1 VGQWKRTLES
11 LELRKMRVLVTG
23 HRGYIGSCLVP
34 LLLAD
39 GFEVSGLDSDLFRDC
54 TFDGEIANIPETI
67 KDVRDADASDVAG
80 FDAIVH
86 LAGLSNDP
94 LGDYD
99 PSLTDE
105 INCQA
110 SIRLA
115 HLARDAGVRRFI
127 FASSCSNYGSA
138 GDDFLTEDAT
148 FNPVTPYGESKVNVE
163 RGVSQLASPTFSP
176 TFLRASTA
184 YGLSPRIRFDL
195 VLNNLTAWAF
205 TTGRVY
211 LKSDGSPWR
220 PIVHVEDIAR
230 AYVATLKAPI
240 EIVHNQAF
248 NVGTTTENYQI
259 REIAA
264 IVESVVPGCKVEFAP
279 DAGPD
284 KRNYRVD
291 CNRIARTL
299 RTFKPQWTARRGVVQ
314 LYETFKRVGLT
325 LDDFEG
331 ERFKRIAHVKK
342 LIAEGSVDQR
352 LRRIRK

>member
-1 VGQWKRTLES
+1 M
-11 LELRKMRVLVTG
+11 KMRVLVTG
-23 HRGYIGSCLVP
+23 HKGYIGSCLVP
-34 LLLAD
+34 MMLAE
-39 GFEVSGLDSDLFRDC
+39 GFDVVGLDSDLFREC
-54 TFDGEIANIPETI
+54 TFDGELPEVPELL
-67 KDVRDADASDVAG
+67 KDTRDVTTQDLEG
-80 FDAIVH
+80 FDGIVH

-99 PSLTDE
+99 PSLTHE

-110 SIRLA
+110 SIRIA
-115 HLARDAGVRRFI
+115 EMAREVGVRRFV
-127 FASSCSNYGSA
+127 FASSCSNYGAA
-138 GDDFLTEDAT
+138 GDTFLTEDAA

-163 RGVSQLASPTFSP
+163 KAVSTLATDRFSP

-184 YGLSPRIRFDL
+184 YGMSPRIRFDL

-211 LKSDGSPWR
+211 LKSDGTPWR

-230 AYVATLKAPI
+230 AYIATLKAPI
-240 EIVHNQAF
+240 EAVHNAAF

-259 REIAA
+259 RELAEMVASI
-264 IVESVVPGCKVEFAP
+264 VPGCKVEFAP

-284 KRNYRVD
+284 KRCYRVD

-299 RTFKPQWTARRGVVQ
+299 HDFKPQWTARRGVEQ
-314 LYETFKRVGLT
+314 LYEAFKRVGLT
-325 LDDFEG
+325 LEDFEG

-342 LIAEGSVDQR
+342 LVKDGVLDNR
-352 LRRIRK
+352 LRRRTSLGRTA

>member
-1 VGQWKRTLES
+1 
-11 LELRKMRVLVTG
+11 MRVLVTG

-34 LLLAD
+34 LLLAE
-39 GFEVSGLDSDLFRDC
+39 GYQVAGLDSDLFRDC
-54 TFDGEIANIPETI
+54 TFDGELAAIPEKI
-67 KDVRDADASDVAG
+67 KDVRDADESDVSG
-80 FDAIVH
+80 FDAVIH

-105 INCQA
+105 INCQG

-115 HLARDAGVRRFI
+115 RLARDAGVRRFV
-127 FASSCSNYGSA
+127 FASSCSNYGAA

-163 RGVSQLASPTFSP
+163 RAVTQLAGPTFSP

-184 YGLSPRIRFDL
+184 YGMSPRIRFDL

-230 AYVATLKAPI
+230 AYVAVLKSPI
-240 EIVHNQAF
+240 ELVHNRAF

-264 IVESVVPGCKVEFAP
+264 IVESVVPGCKVDFAP

-291 CNRIARTL
+291 CNCIARTL

-314 LYETFKRVGLT
+314 LYEVFKRVGLT
-325 LDDFEG
+325 LEDFEG
-331 ERFKRIAHVKK
+331 ERFKRITHVKK
-342 LIAEGSVDQR
+342 LINDGVVDQR
-352 LRRIRK
+352 LRRIRG

>member
-1 VGQWKRTLES
+1 
-11 LELRKMRVLVTG
+11 MRVLVTG

-34 LLLAD
+34 LLLAE
-39 GFEVSGLDSDLFRDC
+39 GYQVAGLDSDLFRDC
-54 TFDGEIANIPETI
+54 TFDGELAAIPEKI
-67 KDVRDADASDVAG
+67 KDVRDADESDVSG
-80 FDAIVH
+80 FDAVIH

-105 INCQA
+105 INCQG

-115 HLARDAGVRRFI
+115 RLARDAGVRRFV
-127 FASSCSNYGSA
+127 FASSCSNYGAA

-163 RGVSQLASPTFSP
+163 RAVTQLAGPTFSP

-184 YGLSPRIRFDL
+184 YGMSPRIRFDL

-230 AYVATLKAPI
+230 AYVAVLKSPI
-240 EIVHNQAF
+240 EIVHNRAF

-264 IVESVVPGCKVEFAP
+264 IVESVVPGCKVDFAP

-291 CNRIARTL
+291 CNCIARTL

-314 LYETFKRVGLT
+314 LYEVFKRVGLT
-325 LDDFEG
+325 LEDFEG
-331 ERFKRIAHVKK
+331 ERFKRITHVKK
-342 LIAEGSVDQR
+342 LISDGVVDQR
-352 LRRIRK
+352 LRRVRG